1 MRKKI
6 LIIPSWY
13 PDARDPISGIF
24 IQEQAIA
31 LSKQYD
37 VAVLIPGMAAW
48 RNVVNRKAD
57 DRSVKESQAGLTVY
71 REFARPLIPHGPE
84 SIDFGTFGRAA
95 ESGFGK
101 ITREWGTPDLIHAH
115 VVLPGGWSAL
125 KVAKRHGIPIV
136 LTEHSSP
143 FSMHLGTELSR
154 KLVRETLT
162 GVDRLI
168 AISPAL
174 AKQLLDF
181 QPGLQIEVIG
191 ESVKTDFF
199 MPANGTSRQKEK
211 AGKSFFVAA
220 RLAEQKGLDH
230 LIKAVHLL
238 KEKGLN
244 SFDLVIGGDGP
255 DREKLEQLARS
266 LDVADRCRFLGG
278 LNREQVREQMQLC
291 DVFVLSSL
299 HETFGVVV
307 GEAMACGKP
316 VISTRC
322 GGPEFI
328 VNEETGVLVDVAN
341 PQTLA
346 DAMSDFIAGRAHFD
360 PQTVRTSIV
369 NRFSPE
375 MFVKNVTAVYE
386 QLW

>member
-1 MRKKI
+1 MRRKV
-6 LIIPSWY
+6 LLIPSWY
-13 PDARDPISGIF
+13 PDDRDPISGIF
-24 IQEQAIA
+24 IQEQAVA
-31 LSKQYD
+31 LSSQYD
-37 VAVLIPGMAAW
+37 IAVLIPGMASW
-48 RNVVNRKAD
+48 RNVVNRKAA
-57 DRSVKESQAGLTVY
+57 DRSTKELQVGLPVY

-84 SIDFGTFGRAA
+84 STDYATFARAA
-95 ESGFGK
+95 ESGFKK
-101 ITREWGTPDLIHAH
+101 IINEWGIPDVIHAH
-115 VVLPGGWSAL
+115 VVLPAGWSAM
-125 KVAKRHGIPIV
+125 KVAKQQGTPIV

-168 AISPAL
+168 AISPSL
-174 AKQLLDF
+174 AKQLIDF
-181 QPGLQIEVIG
+181 QPGLQIDVIG

-199 MPANGTSRQKEK
+199 VPANGASSRNGT
-211 AGKSFFVAA
+211 AKSFFAAA
-220 RLAEQKGLDH
+220 RLSEQKGLNH

-244 SFDLVIGGDGP
+244 SFELVIGGDGP
-255 DREKLEQLARS
+255 DRQKLEQLAAN
-266 LDVADRCRFLGG
+266 LGVAERCRFLGG
-278 LNREQVREQMQLC
+278 LSREQVREQMQKC

-328 VNEETGVLVDVAN
+328 VTEQTGVLVDVAN
-341 PQTLA
+341 AQALA
-346 DAMSDFIAGRAHFD
+346 DAMSDFIAERTHFD
-360 PQTVRTSIV
+360 PQTVRTSVV

-375 MFVKNVTAVYE
+375 MFVKNVSAVYE